1 MINIARALLGA
12 FLLAVGSSAWADTII
27 LYYAD
32 GSTAERPLNHSTQSM
47 PDLASALGGASRG
60 GADITLNTSVEM
72 RDTVMFDNINV
83 ANPGQEVNFSTFF
96 NRLDTLEVPFP
107 DLVGRILITGI
118 FVPTLGIQSIIQT
131 TIESDDGNLIGIGI
145 NSTIPIDAP
154 LGPFPLVGLN
164 RITGFSTTEDT
175 VITARLIAAA
185 EEALAGRGTGI
196 SVYATASL
204 AD

>member
-1 MINIARALLGA
+1 
-12 FLLAVGSSAWADTII
+12 
-27 LYYAD
+27 
-32 GSTAERPLNHSTQSM
+32 
-47 PDLASALGGASRG
+47 
-60 GADITLNTSVEM
+60 M

-175 VITARLIAAA
+175 AITARLIAAA